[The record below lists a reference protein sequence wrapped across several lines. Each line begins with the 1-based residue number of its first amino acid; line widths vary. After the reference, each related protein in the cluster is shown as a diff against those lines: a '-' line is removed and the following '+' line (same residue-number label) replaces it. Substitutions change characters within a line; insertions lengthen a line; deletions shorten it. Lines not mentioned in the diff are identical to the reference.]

1 MIPIKLTLEGI
12 YSYQTRQTIDFT
24 ELTNAGLFGIF
35 GAVASGK
42 STILEALCFAL
53 YGESDRMNVVNRA
66 YNMMNLKSN
75 RMYIEFDFQ
84 NFENKEYRVVREFRR
99 NSNQFDKVLPAGTSF
114 YEKIDD
120 EWSPL
125 NHTDAEKI
133 IGLSCEN
140 FKRTIIIPQGK
151 FKEFIELGG
160 KDRTSMMKEIFNLH
174 HFDLY
179 NNTRRLYNENE
190 EKLNTLLGK
199 LSGYEE
205 VSEEIILEQSKHYSK
220 QSNLFNQQLT
230 EHKKRGEAYDI
241 LKQLSVDFNKLQE
254 QKILL
259 ASEETNRKLIDER
272 DQSLKLYVTTNQQF
286 DELLRLKEQ
295 LNQKLTK
302 EKKALSENLNELTSN
317 QEKLSVITEEIAKRK
332 PFIDAIDFE
341 KEKIGDLELISQVL
355 KYKAA
360 LKEGEENTIKGRNY
374 VETQTKAK
382 EECTEKINRTEV
394 EIEEKKNSLIDTKT
408 LTAVELWFSTQKTIL
423 KQIEERQEK
432 INNYNTEI
440 TKAETSFHELNY
452 TKENWKETIEKQTE
466 SITDQLSNANKQ
478 KNQLEVKQQIAH
490 FANEIHDGAACPLCG
505 SMEHPNVIV
514 TEDVS
519 TELTNTLAKL
529 KRLEIELK
537 SLSDTNSKLIQLH
550 AHENSIIKNREV
562 VEDELKGW
570 KEEKKQHGD
579 IFMWEGFSKNYENE
593 FNRKKAANEALLNQ
607 IEQLEKQQKT
617 NRTTLDAI
625 NSQLTKASKRLEEI
639 EKENRI
645 YEIEIESSTKRIKH
659 LMLKDYEQKTS
670 EAIKAIADELKQHI
684 RKEQDTF
691 TNLEKQ
697 SNELLQIIAAKTAT
711 KEFIEN
717 NIIQLMQEQKE
728 NDKTIDSKLKESP
741 FESIVEIKELL
752 SNKVDVDSER
762 KLIEDFRI
770 NYARLKQTIKELSE
784 RLEGK
789 SFSQEEFQK
798 ETHKF
803 QESENAINEFRGQ
816 LATLKHDLE
825 RITKE
830 YTEKKDLLILKEQ
843 LEARKENIRT
853 LSQLFTGSGFVN
865 YVSSIYLRNLCD
877 IANKRFHRLTKNQLS
892 LQINDKNEFEI
903 IDYLNDGRT
912 RSVRTLSGGQNFQ
925 VSLSLALALAENVQ
939 SLTNSDKNFFFIDE
953 GFGTQDAESVNIVFE
968 TLSNLQKE
976 NRIVG
981 IISHV
986 EELQERIPKSLFI
999 KKDLEKGSLIEVV
1012 GQ

>member
-84 NFENKEYRVVREFRR
+84 NFENKTYRVVREFRR
-99 NSNQFDKVLPAGTSF
+99 NSNQFDKVLPVGTIF
-114 YEKIDD
+114 YEMRED
-120 EWSPL
+120 EWLPL
-125 NHTDAEKI
+125 DHTDAEKI

-205 VSEEIILEQSKHYSK
+205 VSEEIILEQSKQYQEQNK
-220 QSNLFNQQLT
+220 LFNQQLS
-230 EHKKRGEAYDI
+230 EHKKRGETYEL
-241 LKQLSVDFNKLQE
+241 LKQLNIDFNKLQE
-254 QKILL
+254 QKIKL
-259 ASEETNRKLIDER
+259 ASEEANKKRIDER
-272 DQSLKLYVTTNQQF
+272 EQSLKLYITTHQQF
-286 DELLRLKEQ
+286 DELLRVKEQ
-295 LNQKLTK
+295 LNQKLINENNK
-302 EKKALSENLNELTSN
+302 LSENIVELTSN
-317 QEKLSVITEEIAKRK
+317 KDKLTTITEELTKRK

-341 KEKIGDLELISQVL
+341 KEKINDLELIGQIL
-355 KYKAA
+355 KIKTA
-360 LKEGEENTIKGRNY
+360 LKEGEEGTLKGRKY
-374 VETQTKAK
+374 VENQAKAK
-382 EECTEKINRTEV
+382 EECIEKINKTDI
-394 EIEEKKNSLIDTKT
+394 EIEEKKSKLIDAKT
-408 LTAVELWFSTQKTIL
+408 LTDIELWFSTHRSIL
-423 KQIEERQEK
+423 RQIEDRQEK
-432 INNYNTEI
+432 SKKHNKEI
-440 TKAETSFHELNY
+440 SIVETSFHELNY
-452 TKENWKETIEKQTE
+452 DKENWKETIEKQTE
-466 SITDQLSNANKQ
+466 SLTVQLNNASKQ

-505 SMEHPNVIV
+505 SMEHPNVIEI
-514 TEDVS
+514 EDVS
-519 TELTNTLAKL
+519 SEFAKILAVL
-529 KRLEIELK
+529 ERLEIKQRL
-537 SLSDTNSKLIQLH
+537 LNDTNSKLIQLH
-550 AHENSIIKNREV
+550 AHENSLIKNKEV
-562 VEDELKGW
+562 VENELKSLI
-570 KEEKKQHGD
+570 EEERQHHAN
-579 IFMWEGFSKNYENE
+579 FRWEGFSLNDENE
-593 FNRKKAANEALLNQ
+593 FNQKKTANEALISQ
-607 IEQLEKQQKT
+607 IQQLEKEQKS
-617 NRTTLDAI
+617 NRNTLDVT
-625 NSQLTKASKRLEEI
+625 NNQLTKATKRLEEI
-639 EKENRI
+639 EKENKI
-645 YEIEIESSTKRIKH
+645 NEIEIVSNSNRIKH
-659 LMLKDYEQKTS
+659 LMLKDYEHLTS
-670 EAIKAIADELKQHI
+670 EAINSIIDDHKAHI
-684 RKEQDTF
+684 KKEQDTF
-691 TNLEKQ
+691 ANLEKQ
-697 SNELLQIIAAKTAT
+697 SNELLQTIAAKTAT
-711 KEFIEN
+711 KELVEN
-717 NIIQLMQEQKE
+717 NLSLLRQEQKE
-728 NDKTIDSKLKESP
+728 NDQKIYSNIEESP
-741 FESIVEIKELL
+741 LESIDEIKELL
-752 SNKVDVDSER
+752 SNKINVDAER
-762 KLIEDFRI
+762 KHIEDFRI
-770 NYARLKQTIKELSE
+770 NYARLKQTIEELNE
-784 RLEGK
+784 RLKGK
-789 SFSQEEFQK
+789 SFSQEEF
-798 ETHKF
+798 EIESNKF
-803 QESENAINEFRGQ
+803 KESENSINEFRGQ

-825 RITKE
+825 RVTKE
-830 YTEKKDLLILKEQ
+830 FTEKKDLLILKEQ
-843 LEARKENIRT
+843 LEVRKENIKT
-853 LSQLFTGSGFVN
+853 LTSLFTGSGFVN

-892 LQINDKNEFEI
+892 LIINDKNEFEI

-999 KKDLEKGSLIEVV
+999 TKDLEKGSLIEVV